1 MKIRIKFAKYGNLKY
16 IGHLD
21 IMRCFQK
28 MMRRAKVDIRYSEG
42 FSPHQIM
49 SFASPLG
56 LGLTSQG
63 EYVDIEVLSTE
74 SSKQMIERIN
84 AVTVEGITVLDYVE
98 LPDICKTAMS
108 QIAAADYELTFADAW
123 TAAFVDQFEAFMS
136 QASIMVSKQTKKQ
149 VLEYDLKPLVYSWS
163 FDETRTIMNMQ
174 VSAGSVANLKPEQ
187 VTEAFEAYAGLEAG
201 TLKFHNH
208 RVEMYANLA
217 KEGKPRKLI
226 PLSGLGKEIL

>member
-56 LGLTSQG
+56 LGLTSEG
-63 EYVDIEVLSTE
+63 EYVDIEVHSTE
-74 SSKQMIERIN
+74 SSERMIERIN
-84 AVTVEGITVLDYVE
+84 AVAVDGIDVLGYVE
-98 LPDICKTAMS
+98 LPDNCKTAMS
-108 QIAAADYELTFADAW
+108 QIAAADYELTFVEALSEDILEKF
-123 TAAFVDQFEAFMS
+123 AAFLAQE
-136 QASIMVSKQTKKQ
+136 SIMVTKQTKKQ
-149 VLEYDLKPLVYSWS
+149 VLEFDLKPLVFNWA
-163 FDETRTIMNMQ
+163 FDESRTVLTMQ

-187 VTEAFEAYAGLEAG
+187 VVEAFLSYAGMEADS
-201 TLKFHNH
+201 LKFHNH
-208 RVEMYANLA
+208 RLEMYANLA
-217 KEGKPRKLI
+217 KEGQSRELI
-226 PLSGLGKEIL
+226 PLSGLGKDIL

>member
-56 LGLTSQG
+56 LGLTSEG
-63 EYVDIEVLSTE
+63 EYVDIEVHSTE
-74 SSKQMIERIN
+74 SSERMIERIN
-84 AVTVEGITVLDYVE
+84 AVAVDGIDVLGYVE
-98 LPDICKTAMS
+98 LPDNCKTAMS
-108 QIAAADYELTFADAW
+108 QIAAADYELTFVEALSEDILEKF
-123 TAAFVDQFEAFMS
+123 AAFLAQE
-136 QASIMVSKQTKKQ
+136 SIMVTKQTKKQ
-149 VLEYDLKPLVYSWS
+149 VLEFDLKPLVFNWA
-163 FDETRTIMNMQ
+163 FDESRTVLTMQ

-187 VTEAFEAYAGLEAG
+187 VVEAFLSYAGMEADS
-201 TLKFHNH
+201 LKFHNH
-208 RVEMYANLA
+208 RLEMYANLA
-217 KEGKPRKLI
+217 KEGQPRELI
-226 PLSGLGKEIL
+226 PLSGLGKDIL